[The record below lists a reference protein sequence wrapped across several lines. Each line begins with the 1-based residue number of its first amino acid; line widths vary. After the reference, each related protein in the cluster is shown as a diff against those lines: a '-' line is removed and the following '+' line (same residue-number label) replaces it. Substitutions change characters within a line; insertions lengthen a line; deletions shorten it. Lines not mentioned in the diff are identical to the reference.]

1 MAFHK
6 SADALGEALQTKDIN
21 KMNEFKAII
30 STRKTGSEPFHINGT
45 PLEDRLLSF
54 WQWSSSELVG
64 NVLRGVLAEFIVA
77 SDLGCISD
85 VRQEWDA
92 YDIET
97 LDGIKVEV
105 KSIAQWKFYV
115 LSTAVLNRELEEQA
129 TITLSSLKRLNPIQ
143 AEYGKIGNAIK
154 QALELS

>member
-1 MAFHK
+1 
-6 SADALGEALQTKDIN
+6 
-21 KMNEFKAII
+21 
-30 STRKTGSEPFHINGT
+30 
-45 PLEDRLLSF
+45 
-54 WQWSSSELVG
+54 VG